1 MPLKYLLYRCPEC
14 GHEPVEGD
22 ADVMS
27 CPSCKTR
34 YARGGVGRLIRV
46 ETPGVPS
53 KEVPGIELVR
63 AIDAHGGPMDRATSE
78 DGTID
83 DRAAVLVRRSYVEEP
98 VRYRGRLLG
107 FAERLSKAV
116 PGTLRLTDSCL
127 IVDEDGSEALCIG
140 LLEIRAVQTS
150 SSSLQVTNPS
160 GELIQLRFSED
171 SPRRWEQL
179 LKAAL
184 QRAYREAGRG
194 EIVEFQP
201 RIVTE

>member
-1 MPLKYLLYRCPEC
+1 MPLKYLLYRCPAC

-22 ADVMS
+22 GDVMS
-27 CPSCKTR
+27 CPSCDTR
-34 YARGGVGRLIRV
+34 YARGGGKRLIRV
-46 ETPGVPS
+46 ERPGTPS
-53 KEVPGIELVR
+53 KEVPVIELVR
-63 AIDAHGGPMDRATSE
+63 AIDGHGGPMDRATSE

-83 DRAAVLVRRSYVEEP
+83 DRAGVLVRRAYVEEP

-107 FAERLSKAV
+107 FAERLSEAV

-140 LLEIRAVQTS
+140 LLEIGAVQTS
-150 SSSLQVTNPS
+150 SSSLQLTIPS
-160 GELIQLRFSED
+160 GELIQLRFLED
-171 SPRRWEQL
+171 SPRRWEHL
-179 LKAAL
+179 LEAAL